1 MAGCGCATFS
11 IDRWADHRSS
21 DAREF
26 CDLRKWD
33 WQSLATL
40 PSLRWTPDT
49 AIHWAAITQ
58 QAKIGDA
65 ALHLSSEQVT
75 AAERMEYLRLRFASE
90 NEWKP
95 AGMMQG
101 AEDFVRFMNLTRTP
115 SSIALCE
122 EEHTWQAS
130 HPSPAGDSQS
140 NHVGSQWR
148 YRYFRSQVARMKA
161 FLAEFPKSPKREAAI
176 ARLAIYGV
184 RMHRV
189 HCRLEAVTYPD
200 SPGIR
205 RDYVRFAIRR
215 GSPFDGKQI
224 FTGLDAYDTEYPQ
237 GRYAADVRLWR
248 ATAFIDAGKLAE
260 GMDLLAATLNDAK
273 HRDLHLDASLALG
286 EVFGRLLDEQE
297 RPTVIEGLKQAPNA
311 VPLLRHFMHSD
322 SPGARLALLE
332 GWLDAQ
338 L

>member
-1 MAGCGCATFS
+1 
-11 IDRWADHRSS
+11 
-21 DAREF
+21 
-26 CDLRKWD
+26 
-33 WQSLATL
+33 
-40 PSLRWTPDT
+40 
-49 AIHWAAITQ
+49 
-58 QAKIGDA
+58 
-65 ALHLSSEQVT
+65 
-75 AAERMEYLRLRFASE
+75 
-90 NEWKP
+90 
-95 AGMMQG
+95 MQG

-130 HPSPAGDSQS
+130 HPSPAGDSQW

-189 HCRLEAVTYPD
+189 HCHLEAVTYPD

-286 EVFGRLLDEQE
+286 
-297 RPTVIEGLKQAPNA
+297 
-311 VPLLRHFMHSD
+311 
-322 SPGARLALLE
+322 
-332 GWLDAQ
+332 
-338 L
+338 